1 METKNKTLQ
10 RMLFNKIIDKNIKTL
25 RSSIALNDKHHLKKS
40 KSKNNNS
47 VKKEQQINKK
57 KKKEDHNLSRQK
69 SINKVMWN
77 KLMNLKDGKNK
88 RSKEK
93 KVSTIDAERNHRKK
107 YIFQKIIKLDKDEKV
122 SNKIKH
128 THAPLG
134 RSTTYQVFKLRE
146 PKKMYNLNNKGLS
159 NPLNNIKT
167 IDTEMPQGSDDKDIP
182 DRTNKE
188 SQISINFKNIIKE
201 FKETQDDIDINTT
214 SQETKYKSEK
224 CLSVILFNI
233 KKYKKLFLKYK
244 KENEILRAE
253 NEELKKEIQDTKD
266 ELDIMKEEIEINKD
280 NNKEIEQKFN
290 DLTNYARQNA
300 INYEQKIFNLKQLL
314 FSKDEEIN
322 KLNKIID
329 NKDANNMK
337 IIEELKQKLFIQEK
351 EIKNQQK
358 IINEIKSNKQNSNK

>member
-77 KLMNLKDGKNK
+77 KLVNLKDGKNQ

-244 KENEILRAE
+244 KENEILRTE

>member
-77 KLMNLKDGKNK
+77 KLVNLKDGKNK

-146 PKKMYNLNNKGLS
+146 PKKIYNLNSKGLS

-244 KENEILRAE
+244 KENEILRNE
-253 NEELKKEIQDTKD
+253 NDQLKKEIQDTKD

-280 NNKEIEQKFN
+280 NNREIEQKFN

-300 INYEQKIFNLKQLL
+300 INYEQKIFNLKHLL

-351 EIKNQQK
+351 ELKNQQK